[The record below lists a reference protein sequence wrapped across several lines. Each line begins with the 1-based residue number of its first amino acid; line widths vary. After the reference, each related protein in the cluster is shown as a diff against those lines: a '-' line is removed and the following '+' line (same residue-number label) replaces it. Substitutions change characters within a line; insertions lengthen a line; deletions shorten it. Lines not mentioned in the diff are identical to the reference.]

1 MLPDLARPAPFAYR
15 AGALAAC
22 RFPAH
27 AAYRLS
33 AAQVAAPLAL
43 AGVSL
48 LAVYVPAVLLGA
60 HRHPLLLPH
69 ALAAIVAW
77 FAFANA
83 ALLAAAHEPAV
94 AHLAALLLALHLLH
108 AVRAAL
114 TPRDALAP
122 RDIMPGQA
130 AAAALLRA
138 TELAALGAAW
148 FLAPV
153 LAASPEAVLYALL
166 APEPLGAALNLLL
179 APLAWGTASVVM

>member
-1 MLPDLARPAPFAYR
+1 MLPDFSRPAPYAYR

-33 AAQVAAPLAL
+33 TAQVAAPLAL

-60 HRHPLLLPH
+60 HRHPNLLPH

-77 FAFANA
+77 FACANL
-83 ALLAAAHEPAV
+83 ALLVAAHEPAV
-94 AHLAALLLALHLLH
+94 AHLAALLLSLHLLH
-108 AVRAAL
+108 AVRTAL

-122 RDIMPGQA
+122 RDLMPGQA
-130 AAAALLRA
+130 AAAMLLRA
-138 TELAALGAAW
+138 TEITALGASW

-153 LAASPEAVLYALL
+153 LSASHEAVLYALL
-166 APEPLGAALNLLL
+166 VPEPLGAALNLVL
-179 APLAWGTASVVM
+179 APLAWGRTNI